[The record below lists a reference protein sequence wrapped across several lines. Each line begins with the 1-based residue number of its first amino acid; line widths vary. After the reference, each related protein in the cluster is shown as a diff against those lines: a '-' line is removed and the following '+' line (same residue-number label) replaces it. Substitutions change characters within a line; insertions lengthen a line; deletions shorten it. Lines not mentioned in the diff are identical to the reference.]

1 MEYLVKKTTP
11 KPTPTAKDE
20 KIDRPLERAAS
31 KIDLQ
36 TRAGRE
42 AGARLITQANRVL
55 RGLPPR

>member
-1 MEYLVKKTTP
+1 MKKTTP
-11 KPTPTAKDE
+11 KPTPTAKDK